1 MVSENMTNGN
11 QSSELNGL
19 VEEFDQFEWQYL
31 ETKEDLRTL
40 WSLDIMAYAI
50 CFPGAQGS
58 PGSAFF
64 ITNRGLAFEMS
75 YCYGQTN
82 YDDLREIL
90 PELPKSLEEL
100 RPWEEWRIAPSLLD
114 SMEKQ
119 GERMPWDYLG
129 YNNINGWYWYGLH
142 SGCWARIHES
152 IWPSFYTLAE
162 SHHELWIGQ
171 YWKAFVR
178 KAIADRTEQLDAFL
192 DDLNNNYELIH
203 ECTEEEA
210 REVARLGVVAWEET
224 KQGWGGLLCKNGKA
238 YFKLDIEFDKLQL
251 PTAQRQEIRNNTLP
265 GWQCYYCGLG
275 HRLMIRE
282 EYYPR
287 FRELTYGM
295 GKNANLYRYGFAVLK
310 NILEITE

>member
-1 MVSENMTNGN
+1 MEQDVNNIM
-11 QSSELNGL
+11 
-19 VEEFDQFEWQYL
+19 EEYGQFEWQYL
-31 ETKEDLRTL
+31 KTKEDLRFL

-50 CFPGAQGS
+50 YWPGAQGA
-58 PGSAFF
+58 PGTASLF
-64 ITNRGLAFEMS
+64 TNRGLAYKVD
-75 YCYGQTN
+75 YCFGETTYE
-82 YDDLREIL
+82 DLRSLL
-90 PELPKSLEEL
+90 PDLSESFEEL
-100 RPWEEWRIAPSLLD
+100 RPWEES
-114 SMEKQ
+114 
-119 GERMPWDYLG
+119 RMTPYLPTSTEEFSKMQPWVFDG
-129 YNNINGWYWYGLH
+129 YQKINGWYWYGIH

-178 KAIADRTEQLDAFL
+178 KAIADRKEQLDAFL

-203 ECTEEEA
+203 ECTEDEA
-210 REVARLGVVAWEET
+210 REVARLGVVAWKE
-224 KQGWGGLLCKNGKA
+224 KDQGWGGLMCKNGKA
-238 YFKLDIEFDKLQL
+238 YFKLGIDFNNLQL
-251 PTAQRQEIRNNTLP
+251 PIRQREDIRNNTLP

-295 GKNANLYRYGFAVLK
+295 GKNAHLYNCGFAVLK
-310 NILEITE
+310 SILETTE

>member
-1 MVSENMTNGN
+1 MEQDINSAI
-11 QSSELNGL
+11 
-19 VEEFDQFEWQYL
+19 EEFNQYEWKHL
-31 ETKEDLRTL
+31 ATKEDLRSL
-40 WSLDIMAYAI
+40 RSLDIMAYAI

-64 ITNRGLAFEMS
+64 VTSRGLTFEAT

-100 RPWEEWRIAPSLLD
+100 RPSEEWRIDPSLLEPT
-114 SMEKQ
+114 MAF
-119 GERMPWDYLG
+119 GEMNPWERLG
-129 YNNINGWYWYGLH
+129 YKNIGGWYWYGLH

-152 IWPSFYTLAE
+152 IWPTFYALAE
-162 SHHELWIGQ
+162 YDNYMLIPR
-171 YWKAFVR
+171 YWGAFAR
-178 KAIADRTEQLDAFL
+178 KAVAERTEQLFAFL

-210 REVARLGVVAWEET
+210 QEVARLGVVAWKET

-238 YFKLDIEFDKLQL
+238 YFKLDIDFDKLQL

-295 GKNANLYRYGFAVLK
+295 GKNANLYTYGFAVLK
-310 NILEITE
+310 SILEITD